1 MFLDFAEFARY
12 NCLEWLLNS
21 LAKCNCSLDLLQIVF
36 QNNDPEAKQHH
47 PPPSTTLH
55 MCCVWFSFAAL
66 SSHNVD
72 ARLTTPPSL
81 QWSQETQ
88 WAPGCNISKNDVLVF
103 ACQVQVEHV
112 PAWVYFFESRLEW
125 ILNSIAVIWG
135 SGSCAKQNEAAW
147 PLQILSWWQALF
159 PDMAMDPGYKLHM
172 VLCSVLCLCNAS
184 QSPLNLARLETVQTQ
199 DGEERQQSCTPFDI
213 NNLNMLLKI
222 LPSHLRSKITHLE
235 KRTKL
240 SSPTVLTK
248 CTFFVCLQMI
258 LRWKRIASHW
268 RESSSGLFEKSDHDC
283 PGKKAVE
290 QGWENSDHFIALV
303 VSGWSCV
310 WWPGE
315 APRWQTACKSLI
327 KHTELS

>member
-1 MFLDFAEFARY
+1 MQLFTGPTADCF
-12 NCLEWLLNS
+12 S
-21 LAKCNCSLDLLQIVF
+21 
-36 QNNDPEAKQHH
+36 KQWSWSQAT
-47 PPPSTTLH
+47 PPSTIHHPSYVLH
-55 MCCVWFSFAAL
+55 LIFLCCVVKSQCGCQAYKPTITAVIPGDTMGLGVWYQQEWCAGVCL
-66 SSHNVD
+66 PGPSSTC
-72 ARLTTPPSL
+72 ARL
-81 QWSQETQ
+81 
-88 WAPGCNISKNDVLVF
+88 VF
-103 ACQVQVEHV
+103 I
-112 PAWVYFFESRLEW
+112 FFESRLEW

-147 PLQILSWWQALF
+147 WLQIFSWWQALF

-172 VLCSVLCLCNAS
+172 VLCSVLCLCNVS

-199 DGEERQQSCTPFDI
+199 DGEEKQQSCTPCDI
-213 NNLNMLLKI
+213 NTLNMLLKI
-222 LPSHLRSKITHLE
+222 LPSHLRSKIAHLE

-268 RESSSGLFEKSDHDC
+268 RESSSGLFEKSDHDS

-290 QGWENSDHFIALV
+290 QGWENSDHFIVLV

-310 WWPGE
+310 WWTGE

-327 KHTELS
+327 KHSEW